1 MFAVWGGPIVSLL
14 SLSAGVEGP
23 DRCTAPAC
31 SLLYGLDLKINKRP
45 SSALAHQI
53 ETHLIWIPI
62 HSGWV
67 SLAHFA
73 VCSLPAV
80 KNQSALQNQAQMTVH
95 CERFIGSVKPD
106 ISHVLTSYLHRCL
119 CHLHMPSPWKC
130 HSLLLSSPA
139 GRRSASRS
147 CPECICHCH
156 CTSQGI
162 PLQGKQP
169 HVQTHSKHKAA
180 RPGKGLI
187 KQLFPF
193 AFSLFLHS
201 HLEWTRFGVRMV
213 VTTQWAAASGSPRRS
228 SQHNLTHCTEGMVSF
243 RGALRYSCFTCCKS
257 KAAHCPP
264 SLSKH
269 LLCKASTWDY
279 LNCIWSLSSQQPA
292 G

>member
-1 MFAVWGGPIVSLL
+1 MSLL
-14 SLSAGVEGP
+14 SHSAGVEGL
-23 DRCTAPAC
+23 DRCTASAC
-31 SLLYGLDLKINKRP
+31 SLLYGLDLKTNKCP
-45 SSALAHQI
+45 SSALAPQI
-53 ETHLIWIPI
+53 QTHLIWIPI

-67 SLAHFA
+67 SLADFA

-80 KNQSALQNQAQMTVH
+80 KKQSALQNQAQMTVH

-106 ISHVLTSYLHRCL
+106 ISHVLVSYLHRCL
-119 CHLHMPSPWKC
+119 SHHRMPSPWKC

-139 GRRSASRS
+139 GRHSASRS

-169 HVQTHSKHKAA
+169 HIQTHSKHKATW
-180 RPGKGLI
+180 PGKGLI

-193 AFSLFLHS
+193 AFSWFLHS
-201 HLEWTRFGVRMV
+201 HLVSFHMEWTRFGVRMV
-213 VTTQWAAASGSPRRS
+213 VTTQWAADSGSPRRS
-228 SQHNLTHCTEGMVSF
+228 SQHNHTHCTEGMVSF
-243 RGALRYSCFTCCKS
+243 RGALRYSCLIGCKS

-269 LLCKASTWDY
+269 LVCGD
-279 LNCIWSLSSQQPA
+279 
-292 G
+292 